1 MMKQEERERER
12 KNENKKNLTSED
24 FYSYEEF
31 VSAEVPNGFFP
42 ILNDRDVFQQQ
53 EKFQEEKTAF

>member
-1 MMKQEERERER
+1 MMKKQEREKER
-12 KNENKKNLTSED
+12 GRENKENLTSED
-24 FYSYEEF
+24 FYEEF

-42 ILNDRDVFQQQ
+42 ILNHRDVFQQQ